1 MTFRQLFRSTS
12 VFLALSIG
20 AFAATDRN
28 YSTTPVMSNEA
39 RALVQMLDLYH
50 YNKDALTQKDY
61 TQLISEFMADLD
73 PLHLYFTAQDETALR
88 QQYGPRVMTD
98 LAYLGNIDASFAIF
112 NLFEQRVQSRTA
124 WIFNELTKDFD
135 FTTQEQFAPDR
146 SKSAWP
152 LNTAEADDLWRRRL
166 KYEMLPHILDGKT
179 VDEAKAISHKRHERN
194 LKNITEFD
202 ASDIQE
208 TYLTSLTKM
217 YDPHSSFFSADT
229 LEDFSIQM
237 RLSLVGIGAVLGIDD
252 DGYCVIKEVVPGGP
266 ADLSGQI
273 KANDKITTVQQPSA
287 EPVDIVGMKLR
298 RIVEMIRGKK
308 ATNVVLTI
316 QTPEPGGTPK
326 TKQITITRDVI
337 KLNSARASA
346 SVYEVPAL
354 DGSITPVG
362 VIGFNSFYG
371 PSDDSAENATSQSSL
386 TSDVAE
392 LIGKL
397 QNSGI
402 KALVIDLRRN
412 GGGFLSEAVS
422 LTGLFIGK
430 GPVVQVRDSQ
440 GRLMVDNNTETP
452 LTYDGPLAVLTSR
465 FSASASEIFAGALQ
479 NYGRAVIIGDSSTH
493 GKGSVQQVYEMKDY
507 IPRFNKTKE
516 NRTGAA
522 KLTVQK
528 YYLPSGAS
536 TQNKGVIPDITLPSI
551 EDYLPSIGES
561 NLPHALKWD
570 EIRSAKFEGKP
581 LTPLFVKPLTE
592 ASKERQKSLEEF
604 SLLLKNVN
612 RFKEQVGLKTVSLNL
627 EERRAQKKSDEE
639 FKKQLDHE
647 LARLAKSDFTKQEVK
662 LNSVLAAE
670 AVGQKP
676 APAVEEGNTDGID
689 ADTAAKLDIHLRE
702 ALRVVL
708 DAAQLA
714 KDPQYWAKGDAAPL
728 APAGSKRG

>member
-1 MTFRQLFRSTS
+1 MIFRHLFRTT
-12 VFLALSIG
+12 LLTLTLGLS
-20 AFAATDRN
+20 AFAAGDRN
-28 YSTTPVMSNEA
+28 YTTTPVMSNEA

-50 YNKDALTQKDY
+50 YNKEALKQSDY
-61 TQLISEFMADLD
+61 NQLISEFMADLD
-73 PLHLYFTAQDETALR
+73 PTHLFFSAQDEQALR

-98 LAYLGNIDASFAIF
+98 LAYLGNIDAAFAIF
-112 NLFEQRVQSRTA
+112 NLFEQRVQTRTA
-124 WIFNELTKDFD
+124 WILGELGKEID
-135 FTTQEQFAPDR
+135 FTAKESFTTDR

-152 LNTAEADDLWRRRL
+152 ISVDEADALWRKRL
-166 KYEMLPHILDGKT
+166 KYELLSHILDGKT
-179 VDEAKAISHKRHERN
+179 VDEAKGFSRKRWERN

-202 ASDIQE
+202 AGDIQE
-208 TYLTSLTKM
+208 IYLTSLTKM

-229 LEDFSIQM
+229 LEDFGIQM

-252 DGYCVIKEVVPGGP
+252 DLFCVIKEVVPGGP

-273 KANDKITTVQQPSA
+273 KANDKIVTVQQTES

-308 ATNVVLTI
+308 DTKVILTI
-316 QTPEPGGTPK
+316 QTPEPGGTSK
-326 TKQITITRDVI
+326 TKQVTITRDVI
-337 KLNSARASA
+337 KLNSSRASA
-346 SVYEVPAL
+346 SIYEVPDR
-354 DGSITPVG
+354 DGVINPVG
-362 VIGFNSFYG
+362 MIGFNSFYG
-371 PSDDSAENATSQSSL
+371 PADDSPENATAQSSL
-386 TSDVAE
+386 TKDVTE

-397 QNSGI
+397 QKSGI

-440 GRLMVDNNTETP
+440 GRTMVDSNTETP
-452 LTYDGPLAVLTSR
+452 LAYDGPLAVLTSR

-507 IPRFNKTKE
+507 IPRFAKAKE

-536 TQNKGVIPDITLPSI
+536 TQNKGVVPDIPLPSI
-551 EDYLPSIGES
+551 DDYLRYVGES
-561 NLPHALKWD
+561 NLPHALAWD
-570 EIRSAKFEGKP
+570 EIRAASFEGRP
-581 LTPLFVKPLTE
+581 LSPAFVKPLAQ
-592 ASKERQKSLEEF
+592 ASQERQKSLEEF
-604 SLLLKNVN
+604 TLLMENVN
-612 RFKEQVGLKTVSLNL
+612 RFKEQVAELTVSLNL
-627 EERRAQKKSDEE
+627 EERRSQRKADEE
-639 FKKQLDHE
+639 FKKHIDHE
-647 LARLAKSDFTKQEVK
+647 LARLATNDFAKQEVK
-662 LNSVLAAE
+662 LDAVIAAE
-670 AVGQKP
+670 ASGQKP
-676 APAVEEGNTDGID
+676 AKPADDGDTDSLE

-702 ALRVVL
+702 ALRVVV
-708 DAAQLA
+708 DAAKLA
-714 KDPQYWAKGDAAPL
+714 KDQQYWVKGDAPL

>member
-1 MTFRQLFRSTS
+1 MIIRHLFRYSCL
-12 VFLALSIG
+12 FLALSLG
-20 AFAATDRN
+20 AFASTDRN
-28 YSTTPVMSNEA
+28 YTTTPVMSNEA

-50 YNKDALTQKDY
+50 YNKEAVGQTDY
-61 TQLISEFMADLD
+61 TQLISEYMADLD
-73 PLHLYFTAQDETALR
+73 PQRLFFTFQDEQALR

-98 LAYLGNIDASFAIF
+98 LAYLGNIDAAFAIF
-112 NLFEQRVQSRTA
+112 NLYEQRVQTRTA
-124 WIFNELTKDFD
+124 WILSEIGKDFD
-135 FTTQEQFAPDR
+135 FTTNETFSPDR
-146 SKSAWP
+146 SKSSWP
-152 LNTAEADDLWRRRL
+152 NTSDEADNLWRTRL
-166 KYEMLPHILDGKT
+166 KYEILPHILEGKST
-179 VDEAKAISHKRHERN
+179 DEAKAFSRKRYERM
-194 LKNITEFD
+194 LKNVAEID
-202 ASDIQE
+202 ASDIEE

-252 DGYCVIKEVVPGGP
+252 DGICVIKDVVPGGP

-273 KANDKITTVQQPSA
+273 KINDKIITVQQPNS

-308 ATNVVLTI
+308 ATNVQLSI
-316 QTPEPGGTPK
+316 QTPEPGGTAK
-326 TKQITITRDVI
+326 TKQVTITRDVI
-337 KLNSARASA
+337 KLNSARATA
-346 SVYEVPAL
+346 SIYEVPGQ
-354 DGSITPVG
+354 DGVISPIG

-371 PSDDSAENATSQSSL
+371 PSDDSPDATSAQGSL
-386 TSDVAE
+386 TKDVAE

-397 QNSGI
+397 QKNGI

-412 GGGFLSEAVS
+412 GGGFLYEAVS

-440 GRLMVDNNTETP
+440 GHTMVDNNTETP

-465 FSASASEIFAGALQ
+465 FSASASEIFAGAIQ

-507 IPRFNKTKE
+507 IPRFSKARE

-536 TQNKGVIPDITLPSI
+536 TQNKGVIPDIILPSI
-551 EDYLPSIGES
+551 DDYLPYVGES
-561 NLPHALKWD
+561 NLPHALAWD
-570 EIRSAKFEGKP
+570 EIRSASFEGKP
-581 LTPLFVKPLTE
+581 LAPAFVKPLSL
-592 ASKERQKSLEEF
+592 ASQERQKSLEEF
-604 SLLLKNVN
+604 SILLENVN
-612 RFKEQVGLKTVSLNL
+612 RFKEQVGHKTISLNL
-627 EERRAQKKSDEE
+627 EERRAQLKTDDE
-639 FKKQLDHE
+639 FKKHVDHE
-647 LARLAKSDFTKQEVK
+647 LARLAKSDFAHQDVK
-662 LNSVLAAE
+662 LDSVTAAE
-670 AVGQKP
+670 ASGQKP
-676 APAVEEGNTDGID
+676 AKAVDEGDTDSLD
-689 ADTAAKLDIHLRE
+689 ADTAGKLDIHLRE

-708 DAAQLA
+708 DATSLA
-714 KDPQYWAKGDAAPL
+714 KDHQSWVKGDAPL